1 MWVGPAAA
9 TVNELVLP
17 RMRAI
22 ASAFYIMMV
31 TFIGL
36 ALGPFTMGK
45 ISDFLCAGGLS
56 TDKALTQGMTWRL
69 SMYGLAAGCM
79 LLAMLRVSEDQKT
92 VAGRAK
98 QYGEAVGIST

>member
-1 MWVGPAAA
+1 
-9 TVNELVLP
+9 
-17 RMRAI
+17 
-22 ASAFYIMMV
+22 
-31 TFIGL
+31 
-36 ALGPFTMGK
+36 MGK
-45 ISDFLCAGGLS
+45 ISDFLYAGGLS